1 MTIPLLYVTE
11 GESMNLVRCLR
22 ERSERYGD
30 ERWFAFVASRGGKL
44 VETRRL
50 TYAELDGRAR
60 ALGARL
66 AGRGAGGEPV
76 VLLHPTGPEFLVAF
90 FGCLYAGAIAV
101 PAPLPALDP
110 RAFVRAEGVL
120 ADTGAR
126 LVLTDAAN
134 LAMLDAWL
142 ERTGLRERVRCA
154 ATDAADD
161 PAFDPATAAVPP
173 GRGGAGEHDVAYLQ
187 YTSGSTSRP
196 RGVMVSHGNV
206 LANCAAITAG
216 LGAPAIRAAAG
227 WLPHFH
233 DMGLVGMYLHAL
245 IAGHDLVAASPTA
258 FLARPAL
265 WLEMIDRYRA
275 VWTVAPDSGYDWLA
289 RRCRPD
295 DARGLDVSCLRR
307 AVVGAEPVRPATL
320 DAVAGRFGAI
330 GWDRRCW
337 TPAYGLA
344 EATLMVSMAEGGPV
358 VGRFGT
364 AALQAG
370 RGVRAGGADPCGDP
384 CTELV
389 AAGRPSGAEVR
400 IVDPQTRAELA
411 DGRVGEIWA
420 AGEGVAL
427 GYRGGGRATGRTF
440 RARLRDGRGPFLRTG
455 DLGFVLDGDLYV
467 TGRLKEVVIVNGRN
481 VHPHDLEEAGRRAHP
496 AAGVGAAFAVRDGRE
511 HLVLVQEVRARNGEP
526 LDEVA
531 RRIRHAVSGA
541 AGVPVSV
548 VLVRRNGVP
557 RTTSGKVQRTRARR
571 EWLGGRI
578 TVLHADLDPGVGAL
592 LARVSGT

>member
-1 MTIPLLYVTE
+1 MTE

-30 ERWFAFVASRGGKL
+30 ERSFAFVTSRGGKL

-60 ALGARL
+60 AMGARL
-66 AGRGAGGEPV
+66 AGLGAGGEPV

-154 ATDAADD
+154 PTEAPAAD
-161 PAFDPATAAVPP
+161 PAAAAVPP
-173 GRGGAGEHDVAYLQ
+173 GGDAAGEDDVAYLQ

-196 RGVMVSHGNV
+196 RGVMVTHGNV

-216 LGAPAIRAAAG
+216 LGAPEIRAAAG

-245 IAGHDLVAASPTA
+245 FAGKDLVAASPTA

-265 WLEMIDRYRA
+265 WPEMIDRYRA
-275 VWTVAPDSGYDWLA
+275 GLTVAPDSGYEWLA
-289 RRCRPD
+289 RRCRPE
-295 DARGLDVSCLRR
+295 DAQGLDVSCLRR

-358 VGRFGT
+358 VGRFGA
-364 AALQAG
+364 AALQAR
-370 RGVRAGGADPCGDP
+370 RGVRAGGAEP

-400 IVDPQTRAELA
+400 IVDPETRAELGE
-411 DGRVGEIWA
+411 GRVGEIWA
-420 AGEGVAL
+420 AGDGVAR
-427 GYRGGGRATGRTF
+427 GYRGDERATGRTF

-481 VHPHDLEEAGRRAHP
+481 IHPHDLEEAARRAHP
-496 AAGVGAAFAVRDGRE
+496 AAGAGAAFAVRDGRE
-511 HLVLVQEVRARNGEP
+511 HVVLVQEVRARSGEP
-526 LDEVA
+526 LEEVA
-531 RRIRHAVSGA
+531 RRIRRAASGA

-557 RTTSGKVQRTRARR
+557 RTTSGKVRRSRTRR
-571 EWLGGRI
+571 EWLGGRL

-592 LARVSGT
+592 LARVSRT

>member
-1 MTIPLLYVTE
+1 MD
-11 GESMNLVRCLR
+11 LVRCLR

-66 AGRGAGGEPV
+66 AGRGARGEPV

-90 FGCLYAGAIAV
+90 FGCLYAGAVAV

-110 RAFVRAEGVL
+110 RAFARAEGVL

-134 LAMLDAWL
+134 LAMLDEWL
-142 ERTGLRERVRCA
+142 ARTGLRGRVRCA
-154 ATDAADD
+154 ATDAPPTDAPPGD
-161 PAFDPATAAVPP
+161 AAAGAVPP
-173 GRGGAGEHDVAYLQ
+173 GRGGAGENDVAYLQ

-196 RGVMVSHGNV
+196 RGVMVTHGNV

-216 LGAPAIRAAAG
+216 LGAAAGRAAAG

-245 IAGHDLVAASPTA
+245 VAGRDLVAASPTA

-275 VWTVAPDSGYDWLA
+275 GWTVAPDSGYEWLA
-289 RRCRPD
+289 RRCRPE

-320 DAVAGRFGAI
+320 DAVAGRFAAI

-344 EATLMVSMAEGGPV
+344 EATLMVSMTAAGGPV
-358 VGRFGT
+358 AGRFGT
-364 AALQAG
+364 AALQA
-370 RGVRAGGADPCGDP
+370 RRAVRADGADPCADP

-400 IVDPQTRAELA
+400 IVDPETRAELGE
-411 DGRVGEIWA
+411 GRVGEIWA
-420 AGEGVAL
+420 AGAGVAL
-427 GYRGGGRATGRTF
+427 GYRGDERATGRTF

-467 TGRLKEVVIVNGRN
+467 TGRLKEIVIVNGRN
-481 VHPHDLEEAGRRAHP
+481 VHPYDLEEAGRRAHP
-496 AAGVGAAFAVRDGRE
+496 AAGAGAAFAVRDGRE

-526 LDEVA
+526 LAEAA
-531 RRIRHAVSGA
+531 RRIRRAASGA

-557 RTTSGKVQRTRARR
+557 RTTSGKVQRARTRR
-571 EWLGGRI
+571 EWLGGRL
-578 TVLHADLDPGVGAL
+578 TVLHADLAPDVGAL
-592 LARVSGT
+592 LDRVSGT